1 MCLKVDFGK
10 FVIRFWIIFLLPCYN
25 ILEWIIVGKGFTNAS
40 IESVYIISLVLAAFT
55 EEFIFRKWLFEV
67 ILCNMHLKISHS
79 MVVTNIVFAVYHL
92 CNIFSYASVTYG
104 IVQSIVAFC
113 FGMAMSRIYWERKS
127 LDICMLSH
135 LLINVSS
142 VLNVSTDVSGAHAL
156 QSRQIIALCIISFV
170 YLIYGVRSLK
180 RTH

>member
-1 MCLKVDFGK
+1 MYIKNSIGLT
-10 FVIRFWIIFLLPCYN
+10 IRHVLIVFLLPCYN
-25 ILEWIIVGKGFTNAS
+25 IIEWVFCGEVFANIRIEPIYISSII
-40 IESVYIISLVLAAFT
+40 LAAFI
-55 EEFIFRKWLFEV
+55 EEIIFRKWLFGV

-104 IVQSIVAFC
+104 IVQSIVAFS
-113 FGMAMSRIYWERKS
+113 FGMAMSVIYWERKS
-127 LDICMLSH
+127 LNICMLSH
-135 LLINVSS
+135 ILINVSS
-142 VLNVSTDVSGAHAL
+142 VLNVSTDVSGAHTL
-156 QSRQIIALCIISFV
+156 RTQQIIALCIISFV

>member
-1 MCLKVDFGK
+1 MCIKKDTDVSIK
-10 FVIRFWIIFLLPCYN
+10 RFWIVFLLPCYN
-25 ILEWIIVGKGFTNAS
+25 ILEWVFWGEGFVNIS
-40 IESVYIISLVLAAFT
+40 IEPIYVSSLILAAFI
-55 EEFIFRKWLFEV
+55 EEIIFRRWLFEV
-67 ILCNMHLKISHS
+67 ILYNMQLKILRSIFI
-79 MVVTNIVFAVYHL
+79 TNIVFAVYHL

-104 IVQSIVAFC
+104 IVQSIVAFS

-156 QSRQIIALCIISFV
+156 QSRQIVALCIISFV
-170 YLIYGVRSLK
+170 YLIYGVRRLK
-180 RTH
+180 STH